1 MPEPPRPPTYTPE
14 EAAEIL
20 KRALKQQSMKD
31 QGLSH
36 DELVEMAAE
45 VGIDRGAL
53 ETATA
58 DVVEARAGELARQ
71 TEARE
76 LSEERA
82 RLLNRFVSSLIVYII
97 VNVLLYLIDTRFT
110 HGTWYFWVLL
120 GWGIGIA
127 FQVRSVF
134 FPQASLANR
143 KRHEQRRALK
153 AARRAE
159 REARRQRFA
168 QVFAPSQNHA
178 AQAAQARNEFETAV
192 QTGVAALLQVAAR
205 KNPRACRA
213 RAESTVRAHE
223 GGAEREASPR
233 LQVCSCRLSSRPL
246 YGSSRARLN

>member
-45 VGIDRGAL
+45 VGIDRAAL

-58 DVVEARAGELARQ
+58 DVVEALAGELARQ

-82 RLLNRFVSSLIVYII
+82 RLLNRFVWSLLIYIV
-97 VNVLLYLIDTRFT
+97 VNAALFFIDKN
-110 HGTWYFWVLL
+110 HTWFFWVLL

-134 FPQASLANR
+134 FQQASLANR

-168 QVFAPSQNHA
+168 QVFAPNHNHA
-178 AQAAQARNEFETAV
+178 AQAAQARNEFEAAV

-205 KNPRACRA
+205 KI
-213 RAESTVRAHE
+213 HE
-223 GGAEREASPR
+223 HAERAPIDGSGPR
-233 LQVCSCRLSSRPL
+233 RR
-246 YGSSRARLN
+246 R

>member
-20 KRALKQQSMKD
+20 KRALKQQSMKE

-36 DELVEMAAE
+36 QDLIEMAAE
-45 VGIDRGAL
+45 VGIDQGAL
-53 ETATA
+53 ETATS
-58 DVVEARAGELARQ
+58 DVVQARAGELARQ

-76 LSEERA
+76 LAEERA
-82 RLLNRFVSSLIVYII
+82 RLLNRFVPSLLAYIV
-97 VNVLLYLIDTRFT
+97 VNVLLFFIDMRFT

-134 FPQASLANR
+134 FPQASLERR

-159 REARRQRFA
+159 REERRQRFA
-168 QVFAPSQNHA
+168 RVFGAHDGNPALN
-178 AQAAQARNEFETAV
+178 AAQARNEFETAV
-192 QTGVAALLQVAAR
+192 QSGVAALLQVAAR
-205 KNPRACRA
+205 KI
-213 RAESTVRAHE
+213 HE
-223 GGAEREASPR
+223 HAERAPIDGSG
-233 LQVCSCRLSSRPL
+233 SR
-246 YGSSRARLN
+246 RRR